1 MRARSTLRIL
11 FFAGWASTAT
21 LLLWIHRSAR
31 LGPDELNVCEA
42 VFRYQIDSV
51 EKAIPGS
58 ISTYY
63 LSVNDLNPP
72 QSLLDRLR
80 ADNLHVAR
88 GSFFLPDLWKGAWH
102 SVIRSMERIDDRTF
116 LVHGGYENG
125 GLSASGEDYTVVH
138 RDGRW
143 SVERAVLRI
152 VA

>member
-1 MRARSTLRIL
+1 MRTRSTLRIL

-31 LGPDELNVCEA
+31 LGPD
-42 VFRYQIDSV
+42 
-51 EKAIPGS
+51 K
-58 ISTYY
+58 
-63 LSVNDLNPP
+63 
-72 QSLLDRLR
+72 
-80 ADNLHVAR
+80 LHVAR

-125 GLSASGEDYTVVH
+125 GLSSSGEDYTVVH

-143 SVERAVLRI
+143 IVERVVGRW